1 MSQVE
6 YDVVIAGGGIV
17 GLATALALQSARPEL
32 SLAVVEK
39 EPDVAQHQS
48 SHNSGVVHAGLYYR
62 PGSLRAKLAVEGAV
76 LLEEFCTEH
85 RLPFERFGKVIVATN
100 EEEVPRLEELYRRG
114 TENGVRGLEL
124 IDGRRLQE
132 LEPHAVGEAA
142 IWSPSTAITD
152 FGLIAR
158 TMAHEVNER
167 GGALLLGTRIASASD
182 APDSLTLTTSR
193 GPLRA
198 RYLVNCAGLY
208 ADELA
213 RAAGERSEVRIVPFR
228 GEYYRLKPE
237 RQHLVRSAIYPVPDP
252 QFPFLGVHFTRTV
265 HGEVEAGPNA
275 VFAFAR
281 EGYSW
286 SRLDVAELTGSLAFP
301 GVWRMAR
308 RHWRAGLYEAHRS
321 LSKPAFVRS
330 LQRLVPSVRAE
341 DVERHSAG
349 VRAQAM
355 RPDGSLV
362 DDFVFVSSHR
372 ALHVLNAPSPAA
384 TASLAIGRHVAAELE
399 GVMRSAGPS
408 VTPTA

>member
-1 MSQVE
+1 LSQVE

-39 EPDVAQHQS
+39 EPAVAQHQS
-48 SHNSGVVHAGLYYR
+48 SRNSGVVHAGLYYR
-62 PGSLRAKLAVEGAV
+62 PGSLRAKLAVEGAR

-85 RLPFERFGKVIVATN
+85 RLPFERCGKVIVASD
-100 EEEVPRLEELYRRG
+100 EGEVARLEELYRRG

-124 IDGRRLQE
+124 IDARRLQE
-132 LEPHAVGEAA
+132 LEPHAAGEAA
-142 IWSPSTAITD
+142 IWSPNTAITD
-152 FGLIAR
+152 YGLIAR
-158 TMAHEVNER
+158 AMAREVKAR
-167 GGALLLGTRIASASD
+167 GGALLLGRRITSVEDTPVA
-182 APDSLTLTTSR
+182 LTLTTSK
-193 GPLRA
+193 GLLRA

-213 RAAGERSEVRIVPFR
+213 RAAGERTEVRIVPFR

-237 RQHLVRSAIYPVPDP
+237 RRELVRGAIYPVPDP

-286 SRLDVAELTGSLAFP
+286 ARLDVAELAGSLAFP

-308 RHWRAGLYEAHRS
+308 KHWRAALHEAHRS
-321 LSKPAFVRS
+321 LRKGAFVRS

-362 DDFVFVSSHR
+362 DDFVFVSSRR

-399 GVMRSAGPS
+399 GVMRSVAPS
-408 VTPTA
+408 VTSTA